1 MTNKFEQEA
10 NNRYEEIGREISSI
24 AASLALENNSF
35 YREND
40 IPYFLK
46 KLVNALEK
54 GGWPEVNKVKLQIK
68 YAGTDEK
75 KAAFMAGRED

>member
-1 MTNKFEQEA
+1 MTFKQMD
-10 NNRYEEIGREISSI
+10 EEITKI
-24 AASLALENNSF
+24 ATDLALTNNSF
-35 YREND
+35 YRND
-40 IPYFLK
+40 DAPHFK
-46 KLVNALEK
+46 KMLVSALEK